1 MQTRPSALPRTP
13 IAPGRFL
20 HSRFLQPARLSQTEA
35 ARLLGISRRRLNEI
49 IQGHRAITPDTAIKL
64 GQLFGLH
71 ARFWLALQGDW
82 DLAQLARPARGA
94 KLDYRKPE
102 KVE

>member
-1 MQTRPSALPRTP
+1 MQTRRSAAPRTP

-82 DLAQLARPARGA
+82 DLARLARPSHAEKQSSSTTA
-94 KLDYRKPE
+94 